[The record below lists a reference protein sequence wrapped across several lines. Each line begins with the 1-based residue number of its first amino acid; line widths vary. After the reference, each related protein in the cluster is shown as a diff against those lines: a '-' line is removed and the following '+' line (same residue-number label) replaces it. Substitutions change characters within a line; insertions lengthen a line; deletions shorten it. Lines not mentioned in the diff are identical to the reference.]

1 VNQPDDLNRKV
12 HEFTDTLRSLTPEH
26 LTDETRALL
35 RAVRVEINWLLD
47 QSEPKADD
55 ALPPT

>member
-1 VNQPDDLNRKV
+1 LNQPEDLIRQV
-12 HEFTDTLRSLTPEH
+12 HEFTDTLRLLTPEH

-35 RAVRVEINWLLD
+35 RAVLVEINWLVD
-47 QSEPKADD
+47 QREPKAD